1 MPASTPL
8 LLDGAILSWLWSLP
22 FIGLLLTIATGP
34 LLFPRIW
41 SRHYGKIAAGWSAL
55 TVVAIAVAFGAGTAF
70 DAFLRAMLLHYLT
83 SIPLFFSLLLVV
95 GRLVLTL

>member
-1 MPASTPL
+1 MAASTPL

-55 TVVAIAVAFGAGTAF
+55 TVVAIAVAFGTATAF
-70 DAFLRAMLLHYLT
+70 GAFGRTYIANTMRMCWFLRY
-83 SIPLFFSLLLVV
+83 S
-95 GRLVLTL
+95 